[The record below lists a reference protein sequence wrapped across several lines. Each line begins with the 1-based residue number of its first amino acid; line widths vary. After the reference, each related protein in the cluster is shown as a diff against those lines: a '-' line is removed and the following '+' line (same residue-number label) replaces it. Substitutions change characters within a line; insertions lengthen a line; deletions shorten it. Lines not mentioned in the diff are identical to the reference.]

1 MINKRNTL
9 TQPSFSIFF
18 TYLFLII
25 LSILWLLPIVWL
37 VINSF
42 RGLPKGA
49 FPQIDLQAIEGE
61 GFTYIINGLKE
72 IFLPKEWT
80 LNNYIRLFT
89 ETHLFNFPRW
99 FMNTLIVAVA
109 SCAITTMIT
118 LATSYAFSRLRFKM
132 RKPFMNIILVLGM
145 FPGFMSMIAIYHILK
160 VIGLD
165 QSLLALVL
173 VYSGGASMG
182 YYISKGFFDT
192 IPVALDES
200 AMIEG
205 VSKSQVFFRIT
216 LPLSKPIVVY
226 TILTAFMGPWVDFV
240 FASIIMKDN
249 YNNFTVAIGL
259 FEMLKRENI
268 FEYFTTFC
276 AGAVV
281 VAIPI
286 AAIFIAMQKYYVSGI
301 TAGGVK
307 G

>member
-1 MINKRNTL
+1 MINQNKIRHNSTSNIFIYIFL
-9 TQPSFSIFF
+9 T
-18 TYLFLII
+18 I
-25 LSILWLLPIVWL
+25 LSIFWLLPIIWL

-61 GFTYIINGLKE
+61 GSVYILNGLKE
-72 IFLPKEWT
+72 IFIPKQWT

-99 FMNTLIVAVA
+99 FFNTFIVAVA
-109 SCAITTMIT
+109 SCALTTMIT

-160 VIGLD
+160 VVGLD

-205 VSKSQVFFRIT
+205 VTKAQVFFRIT

-226 TILTAFMGPWVDFV
+226 TILTSFMAPWVDFV

-268 FEYFTTFC
+268 YEYFTSFC
-276 AGAVV
+276 AGAVI

-286 AAIFIAMQKYYVSGI
+286 ATIFIAMQKYYVSGI